1 MKKRKALVITS
12 ISSPNKAMKSFAQG
26 ALKTGTD
33 FWVIGDQSSP
43 KEFDLEGCTFV
54 SLEEQLKCGFSLS
67 KICPTRH
74 YSRKNIGYLLAM
86 QAGAELIID
95 TDDDNLPYESFWYE
109 REATVQAACI
119 RTAGWCNIYRY
130 FTNKVIWPRGLPLE
144 RIKDMPA
151 RLADLPVESIYCPI
165 QQGLANSNPDVDA
178 IFRLA
183 FDLPFD
189 FDNPDLE
196 IILGGSAWCPFNS
209 QNTRWF
215 KPAFP
220 LLYLPSYCSF
230 RMTDIWRSF
239 VAKRI
244 CAENNWGIL
253 FHGSTVWQERNEH
266 DLMRDFSDELPGYTH
281 NSKIASTLEN
291 LELKSGAEN
300 IPENMRKC
308 YLSLCKKDFI
318 DSKEI
323 DLLELWLHDYSN
335 IQE

>member
-1 MKKRKALVITS
+1 
-12 ISSPNKAMKSFAQG
+12 
-26 ALKTGTD
+26 
-33 FWVIGDQSSP
+33 
-43 KEFDLEGCTFV
+43 
-54 SLEEQLKCGFSLS
+54 
-67 KICPTRH
+67 
-74 YSRKNIGYLLAM
+74 
-86 QAGAELIID
+86 
-95 TDDDNLPYESFWYE
+95 
-109 REATVQAACI
+109 
-119 RTAGWCNIYRY
+119 
-130 FTNKVIWPRGLPLE
+130 
-144 RIKDMPA
+144 
-151 RLADLPVESIYCPI
+151 
-165 QQGLANSNPDVDA
+165 VDA